1 MTNRRR
7 RAAAAASTSTPLP
20 SVNGYINMTAFMRV
34 GTLLTIGFMLVT
46 MLVAGARADE
56 ARPALTVVVA
66 HVQEQHLKSAV
77 TATGTVVAW
86 REMPIGSE
94 TGGLAVVDVA
104 VDEADWVVKG
114 QTLARLNR
122 RVLMAQ
128 IVQQRAAI
136 SEAAATLE
144 NAKSD
149 ARRAHTVTS
158 GVISQQTIEQRDTL
172 VKTTTAKLAGA
183 RALLLEYAA
192 KLSQTNIVAPTDGR
206 VAKRSATLG
215 QVVQVGT
222 ELFRLIQDGRVEVDA
237 LVPEADLL
245 QIKAQQVVRVIGPDG
260 QTSGGK
266 VRLVAPTV
274 DARSRLGTVHV
285 ELPATTELK
294 PGMFVRAEIDTQ
306 GATALAVPLRAL
318 IWRDGKAAVFAVG
331 DDGTVTLKTITTGR
345 KTSSLVEVLK
355 GVVTGERI
363 VVEGAGLLNDGD
375 RVRAEVASTT
385 LAGGSP

>member
-1 MTNRRR
+1 
-7 RAAAAASTSTPLP
+7 
-20 SVNGYINMTAFMRV
+20 MTAFMRV
-34 GTLLTIGFMLVT
+34 GILLTIGFMLLT
-46 MLVAGARADE
+46 MLAAGSRADE
-56 ARPALTVVVA
+56 AKPALTVSVA
-66 HVQEQHLKSAV
+66 HVQEQHLGSTV

-104 VDEADWVVKG
+104 VDEGDWVVRG
-114 QTLARLNR
+114 QVLARLNR

-149 ARRAHTVTS
+149 AQRAHAVTS
-158 GVISQQTIEQRDTL
+158 GVISQQVIDQRDTL
-172 VKTTTAKLAGA
+172 VKTATAKLGGA

-192 KLSQTNIVAPTDGR
+192 RLAQTSIMAPADGR

-222 ELFRLIQDGRVEVDA
+222 ELFRLIQDGRIEADA

-245 QIKAQQVVRVIGPDG
+245 RIKEQQVVRVIGPDG
-260 QTSGGK
+260 QTCAGK

-274 DARSRLGTVHV
+274 DAKTRLGTVHV

-294 PGMFVRAEIDTQ
+294 PGMFVRAEIDTE
-306 GATALAVPLRAL
+306 GEAALAVPQRAL
-318 IWRDGKAAVFAVG
+318 VWRDGKAAVFTVG
-331 DDGTVTLKTITTGR
+331 DDETVTLKAITMGR
-345 KTSSLVEVLK
+345 KTSSLVEILQ
-355 GVVTGERI
+355 GVVIGERI

-375 RVRAEVASTT
+375 RVRAEVASAT
-385 LAGGSP
+385 LAGGTP